1 IWALGVILFELLA
14 LEHPFLGEDENLPL
28 LETFKQVIDNEPKPL
43 PLHYPLSM
51 RNLIL
56 RMLVKDP
63 RQRITI
69 KEIMQTPEIIACLTK
84 K

>member
-1 IWALGVILFELLA
+1 MDQDEDQFMFEN
-14 LEHPFLGEDENLPL
+14 FKKVT
-28 LETFKQVIDNEPKPL
+28 ETDPKPL
-43 PLHYPLSM
+43 PLHYPESM

-69 KEIMQTPEIIACLTK
+69 KDIMQTPEIIANLAK